1 MSAFDLDLSEVLDL
15 ADDLENVAPKQ
26 MLNAARKVTREE
38 LGQVKRRARSG
49 APKDRPWLSKGGLRR
64 SMRTYGD
71 AIVGSVYSPPDPEGR
86 PVAVF
91 VVYGT
96 SKMPPNDFIG
106 PAISPAEATYPQ
118 AVLDA
123 IEPLATS
130 AGPDQPAEE
139 GDDG

>member
-1 MSAFDLDLSEVLDL
+1 MSFDIDMREILKL
-15 ADDLENVAPKQ
+15 ADDLENIAPRQ
-26 MLNAARKVTREE
+26 MQNAVRKVTRNE
-38 LGQVKRRARSG
+38 LAQVKKRARAA
-49 APKDRPWLSKGGLRR
+49 APKDRPWLSRGGLRR

-71 AIVGSVYSPPDPEGR
+71 AIVGTVYSPPDPEGR

-106 PAISPAEATYPQ
+106 PAISPSESTYGP
-118 AVLDA
+118 AILAA

-130 AGPDQPAEE
+130 PGPDQPAEE